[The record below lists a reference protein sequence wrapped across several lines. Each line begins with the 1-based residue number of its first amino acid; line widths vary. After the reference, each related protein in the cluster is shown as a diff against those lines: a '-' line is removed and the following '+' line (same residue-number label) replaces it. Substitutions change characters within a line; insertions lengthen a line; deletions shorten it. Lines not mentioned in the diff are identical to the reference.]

1 MNLIYKCECVCM
13 CKCVYVCVCVC
24 ICGSLVYCDTVDEK
38 IENARKPLFPFK
50 TFILL
55 KIILTY
61 IYEWMDEWNK
71 DGMTKYRKKAKRI
84 KHLMIFQMFSSCS
97 SPDS

>member
-1 MNLIYKCECVCM
+1 MNLIYKCECV
-13 CKCVYVCVCVC
+13 YVRVCVC

-38 IENARKPLFPFK
+38 IENARKPLFLFK

-55 KIILTY
+55 TKIILTHT
-61 IYEWMDEWNK
+61 YEWMDEWNK
-71 DGMTKYRKKAKRI
+71 DGMTKYRKKTKRI